1 MNELYDIMQ
10 GLLDLEYKQEAY
22 LQILKAAE
30 TAYGQHEEQKE
41 MKMLIS
47 SGKWQIEG
55 YRRDLRQI
63 VSALDGYI
71 AQNASLR
78 K

>member
-1 MNELYDIMQ
+1 MNELYNIMER
-10 GLLDLEYKQEAY
+10 LLDLEYKQEAF

-30 TAYGQHEEQKE
+30 TAYGQREEQKE
-41 MKMLIS
+41 LKMLIS

-63 VSALDGYI
+63 VSALDSYI
-71 AQNASLR
+71 AQNAPLR

>member
-10 GLLDLEYKQEAY
+10 GLLDLEYKQEAF

-30 TAYGQHEEQKE
+30 AAYGQHDEQKE

-47 SGKWQIEG
+47 SRKWQIEG

-71 AQNASLR
+71 ARNASLR